1 VRRIAWCALAVAAAC
16 GSDKPA
22 SPAPLDAIREPT
34 GVAVVGHRPLVLSS
48 NADLLYD
55 EPTGGTLLSLGVSPQ
70 YAVSVLGGVR
80 VHSMGGDLAVA
91 RDAARGANV
100 PDAEACQGLVTRPL
114 AVFGTRGSNTLNAV
128 AIGADGSLSCDAPGA
143 CGIPTAGAGFG
154 DPLGVAVACGGDHA
168 RAYFGYINGQSQ
180 AAWIGELDLTT
191 FALRNANVGTGIVR
205 GLAYDR
211 DRERLL
217 LTGAT
222 TGAVPTPL
230 RWVNLAACTVG
241 ADPSAGGCTMG
252 VVQLPVVT
260 GAYALELHYIA
271 LANSAVAGAPAGT
284 PRGATD
290 PIRAYL
296 TGTLYDPSG
305 AAVSGYRTT
314 GFASVLVAA
323 DLYEDGAGGVS
334 PRIESIYDVPLGAR
348 DVRVLPRPAG
358 WTDPR
363 RRDVVAVV
371 STDAGALTVI
381 DDETGAVRTFG
392 RDATGSAATGAPIL
406 GHQVYGLGVDP
417 EVDGSVAHLWV
428 GSFADGFVTP
438 MDVTLDPVLAATF
451 AGGSHV
457 KITGATP

>member
-1 VRRIAWCALAVAAAC
+1 MRRIAWCALAVAAAC
-16 GSDKPA
+16 GSEKPA
-22 SPAPLDAIREPT
+22 SPAPLDTIREPT
-34 GVAVVGHRPLVLSS
+34 GVAVVDHRPVVLSS

-55 EPTGGTLLSLGVSPQ
+55 EATGGTLLSLGVSPQ

-91 RDAARGANV
+91 RDAARGPNV

-128 AIGADGSLSCDAPGA
+128 AIGADGSLSCDSPGA

-154 DPLGVAVACGGDHA
+154 DPLGVAVACGGGHA
-168 RAYFGYINGQSQ
+168 RAYFGYINSQS
-180 AAWIGELDLTT
+180 ASAWIGELDLTT
-191 FALRNANVGTGIVR
+191 FALRNASIGTGVVR

-222 TGAVPTPL
+222 IGTPTPL
-230 RWVNLAACTVG
+230 RWVNLAGCTLG
-241 ADPSAGGCTMG
+241 ADLTAGGCAIG
-252 VVQLPVVT
+252 AVQLPVVV
-260 GAYALELHYIA
+260 GAYGLELHYIA
-271 LANSAVAGAPAGT
+271 LANSADPST
-284 PRGATD
+284 PRDATV

-296 TGTLYDPSG
+296 TGTLYDPSS
-305 AAVSGYRTT
+305 AAVNGYRTT

-323 DLYEDGAGGVS
+323 DLYEDGAGGVA
-334 PRIESIYDVPLGAR
+334 PRIATLYDVPLGAR
-348 DVRVLPRPAG
+348 DVRILPRPAG
-358 WTDPR
+358 WIAA

-371 STDAGALTVI
+371 STDAGALTVV
-381 DDETGAVRTFG
+381 DDETGAVNVFG
-392 RDATGSAATGAPIL
+392 RDATGAAATGAPLL

-428 GSFADGFVTP
+428 GSFGDGYVTP
-438 MDVTLDPVLAATF
+438 IDVTLDPALAATF
-451 AGGSHV
+451 AGGSHI